1 MKYWLGVFL
10 LLFIFFKS
18 EAQINQNYD
27 DPNAIRDSLQDFG
40 KREVANDSLKVH
52 TPVITDYTFWRQG
65 DLKPT
70 VVDTA
75 LTIESFYKQNF
86 TEKDLF
92 GKMYF
97 PNFGQTFNPLEYEE
111 SRNRIHILPTG
122 KSFNYLFPEDVR
134 YYDVKTPTTEFV
146 FENGLREGQYLSTT
160 FTHNLTPQLNYSVRY
175 RGLRSVG
182 RYQNNLA
189 ANNAFIATISYKSK
203 NERLKFWTHFAS
215 QNLDNEENG
224 GIQHLE
230 EFVLDDSLRTTNR
243 QNIAVNLE
251 SADTQFDSR
260 RFHLGASYGL
270 FGKAK
275 SDSTELRAPILL
287 KNVFTYEK
295 QKYLYEE
302 TAVEDYYESP
312 VFSNMGRTNRRH
324 FETMQNTSTV
334 EFKWGERLLVEA
346 GLRYENLKLYY
357 RQPISIGLI
366 NIPMQI
372 EDNLLGGVARLYFD
386 WNEKIK
392 LLADAEFKSG
402 EIFKSQYHINAEL
415 DIQPIEGYHIVGGI
429 LAESAFPS
437 LNLFYNQSF
446 YKDFNYYNY
455 SFDNIN
461 TQKLFGKLN
470 LEKLKTDV
478 EGTIY
483 NVENYVYVGS
493 DFRPRQLNGSIS
505 LFQIKANNLL
515 TYRKFNLR
523 TTVQYQKVTQNEGF
537 LPLPDVIARASVY
550 WQSKMFNDRT
560 EVQIGFNANYFSEFE
575 SREFFP
581 VINEFMLQRTHPDYG
596 IQKIGGNPMLDFFL
610 NIKVDRM
617 RIYLR
622 ADHFNTFWGEN
633 NYYSAPYTPF
643 RDFKI
648 QFGVKWYLFT

>member
-1 MKYWLGVFL
+1 
-10 LLFIFFKS
+10 
-18 EAQINQNYD
+18 
-27 DPNAIRDSLQDFG
+27 
-40 KREVANDSLKVH
+40 
-52 TPVITDYTFWRQG
+52 
-65 DLKPT
+65 
-70 VVDTA
+70 
-75 LTIESFYKQNF
+75 
-86 TEKDLF
+86 
-92 GKMYF
+92 
-97 PNFGQTFNPLEYEE
+97 
-111 SRNRIHILPTG
+111 
-122 KSFNYLFPEDVR
+122 
-134 YYDVKTPTTEFV
+134 
-146 FENGLREGQYLSTT
+146 
-160 FTHNLTPQLNYSVRY
+160 
-175 RGLRSVG
+175 
-182 RYQNNLA
+182 
-189 ANNAFIATISYKSK
+189 
-203 NERLKFWTHFAS
+203 
-215 QNLDNEENG
+215 
-224 GIQHLE
+224 
-230 EFVLDDSLRTTNR
+230 
-243 QNIAVNLE
+243 LE

-523 TTVQYQKVTQNEGF
+523 TTVQYQKVTQN
-537 LPLPDVIARASVY
+537 
-550 WQSKMFNDRT
+550 
-560 EVQIGFNANYFSEFE
+560 
-575 SREFFP
+575 
-581 VINEFMLQRTHPDYG
+581 
-596 IQKIGGNPMLDFFL
+596 
-610 NIKVDRM
+610 
-617 RIYLR
+617 
-622 ADHFNTFWGEN
+622 
-633 NYYSAPYTPF
+633 
-643 RDFKI
+643 
-648 QFGVKWYLFT
+648 